1 MMRLLLISL
10 GVAFAAWVVLVLVLV
25 VAGRREA
32 AREMAS
38 FLPNLVRLFRGLLKD
53 GRVPRSSKVLL
64 LFGLVWFSSPI
75 DLIPEF
81 VPIAGPLDDA
91 IVAALILRRVLRTAG
106 REVVHE
112 HWRGDPRSLDKML
125 RLFTVR

>member
-1 MMRLLLISL
+1 MRLLLISL